1 MKKFVFVVL
10 AVFLCLPLAAYAIG
24 IGSPTTNGQF
34 KLGIGWD
41 NDYVFNRDVELKS
54 FKSLS

>member
-1 MKKFVFVVL
+1 MKKL
-10 AVFLCLPLAAYAIG
+10 ILLSLMLLLCLPLVAYSAG

>member
-1 MKKFVFVVL
+1 MKKLVFVVL
-10 AVFLCLPLAAYAIG
+10 VLFLCPPLPAYAIG

-41 NDYVFNRDVELKS
+41 NDYVFNRDLKLKS
-54 FKSLS
+54 FESSG